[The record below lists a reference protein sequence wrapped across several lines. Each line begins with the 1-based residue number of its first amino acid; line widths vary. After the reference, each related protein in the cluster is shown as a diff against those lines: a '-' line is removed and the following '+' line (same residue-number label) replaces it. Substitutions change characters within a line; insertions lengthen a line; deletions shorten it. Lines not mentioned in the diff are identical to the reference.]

1 MDEKKIFSLKVWLG
15 LGRLFGATQ
24 FGLLGTIFVVWL
36 TGVLGQQGIST
47 SNMIGSVMGTF
58 IMVIFSSKLGIEI
71 ACKFPFWTA
80 WLANISCIISGC
92 IMLVGFDPWIILVIE
107 ATIVFMMD
115 AGFLHTRK
123 AMMHRKLY
131 GDTLT
136 KMNNQLDIVSNASYL
151 LGSGLAMVVPA
162 TLEAVGLTIIIA
174 ASFLLPINLMQLKVL
189 VSMPD
194 LEMKK
199 EEPTDTE

>member
-1 MDEKKIFSLKVWLG
+1 
-15 LGRLFGATQ
+15 
-24 FGLLGTIFVVWL
+24 
-36 TGVLGQQGIST
+36 
-47 SNMIGSVMGTF
+47 
-58 IMVIFSSKLGIEI
+58 
-71 ACKFPFWTA
+71 
-80 WLANISCIISGC
+80 
-92 IMLVGFDPWIILVIE
+92 
-107 ATIVFMMD
+107 
-115 AGFLHTRK
+115 
-123 AMMHRKLY
+123 MMHRKLY

-194 LEMKK
+194 LEIKK
-199 EEPTDTE
+199 AEDTAE